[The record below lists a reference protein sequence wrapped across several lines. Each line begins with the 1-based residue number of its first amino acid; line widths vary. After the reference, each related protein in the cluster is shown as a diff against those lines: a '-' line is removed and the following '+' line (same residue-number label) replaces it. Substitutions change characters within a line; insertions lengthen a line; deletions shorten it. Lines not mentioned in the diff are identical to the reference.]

1 MKRLHPGGPAIE
13 AAQVADEGAGQ
24 ERRDIDAL
32 QLIVQPTNGAVN
44 VSEKWLYLDGGARN
58 CRFQPQELLPK

>member
-1 MKRLHPGGPAIE
+1 M
-13 AAQVADEGAGQ
+13 ADEGAGQ

-44 VSEKWLYLDGGARN
+44 VPEKWLYLDGGARN